1 MNRGDFRNEN
11 KFERARER
19 VPLLPVRSRLGVI
32 IFLATADRPF
42 GPTIKQTIDRPFESN
57 YKLVLPFSR
66 LSNTLRSLSSR
77 GQNLPLSLSYFHF
90 LRFRP
95 FPSFFSLRR
104 VERRR
109 RKNGPFETRSVP
121 PLSVRLT
128 FLPGE
133 SSLVRDFPE
142 TARPFSPRLSF
153 PRNSSPVKNRD
164 VSIRPSQKTR
174 YE

>member
-77 GQNLPLSLSYFHF
+77 GQNLPLSF
-90 LRFRP
+90 LFP
-95 FPSFFSLRR
+95 FPSIPSFSFFLFSARGREEEEKEWTIRNEERSAAFGSINFFCPVKVAWCVIFQKLLDRFPR
-104 VERRR
+104 VF
-109 RKNGPFETRSVP
+109 PFHETRAP
-121 PLSVRLT
+121 
-128 FLPGE
+128 
-133 SSLVRDFPE
+133 
-142 TARPFSPRLSF
+142 
-153 PRNSSPVKNRD
+153 
-164 VSIRPSQKTR
+164 
-174 YE
+174 

>member
-32 IFLATADRPF
+32 TADRPF

-77 GQNLPLSLSYFHF
+77 GQNLPLSLSYFHGVGD
-90 LRFRP
+90 P
-95 FPSFFSLRR
+95 CHATAEPATGIPSFLEQGGRESFAASFRCTPMSISVHAPR
-104 VERRR
+104 TQDDAERERER
-109 RKNGPFETRSVP
+109 GREKIGWPIAM
-121 PLSVRLT
+121 
-128 FLPGE
+128 G
-133 SSLVRDFPE
+133 
-142 TARPFSPRLSF
+142 
-153 PRNSSPVKNRD
+153 
-164 VSIRPSQKTR
+164 
-174 YE
+174 